1 MAWRGQGFG
10 EYVSCVVGGVNIVEP
25 NASFTS
31 LVVGVMV
38 LDGNML
44 RLLSYDSGVNEL
56 QGSLIV

>member
-1 MAWRGQGFG
+1 MARRGQGFG
-10 EYVSCVVGGVNIVEP
+10 EYVSCVVGGVNVVEP
-25 NASFTS
+25 NASLAF

-44 RLLSYDSGVNEL
+44 RLLTYDSSVNEL

>member
-1 MAWRGQGFG
+1 MARRGQGFG

-25 NASFTS
+25 NRSLTF

-38 LDGNML
+38 LDGNMVC
-44 RLLSYDSGVNEL
+44 LLSYDSSVNEL